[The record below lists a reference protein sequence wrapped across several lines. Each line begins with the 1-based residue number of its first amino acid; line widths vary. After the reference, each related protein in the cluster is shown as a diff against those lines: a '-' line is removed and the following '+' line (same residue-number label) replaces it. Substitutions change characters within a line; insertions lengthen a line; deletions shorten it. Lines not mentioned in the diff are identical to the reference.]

1 MCCVK
6 TQKANVVQYDVG
18 LCHFGYA
25 ALLIDFGVMAP
36 GLALV
41 VLQEQE
47 RQRQV
52 EAHNQQLRQQQ
63 QLREQQQHAEHQ
75 REDQKR
81 AQQQREQQQRE
92 QQEREQQQRE
102 QQQLQ
107 QQQVLLVHP
116 PMHAGH
122 KSLHAQCLH
131 LLISHARKLPFLPS
145 ATDPGHKLLTVPKLV
160 LLCRCIL
167 HTLQLL
173 VKTGL

>member
-1 MCCVK
+1 MK
-6 TQKANVVQYDVG
+6 TQTVNVVQHDVW

-52 EAHNQQLRQQQ
+52 EAHNQQLQRQQ
-63 QLREQQQHAEHQ
+63 QLREQQQRAEQQHEEQ
-75 REDQKR
+75 QQ

-107 QQQVLLVHP
+107 QQQVVLVHP
-116 PMHAGH
+116 LMHAGH

-131 LLISHARKLPFLPS
+131 LMIRHARKLLFLPS
-145 ATDPGHKLLTVPKLV
+145 ATDPGYKLFTGPRLT

-167 HTLQLL
+167 HAL
-173 VKTGL
+173 